1 MYFEETKYVY
11 NAIEREKELKDW
23 NRAKK
28 EELIKWLNPEWND
41 LSSTLLS

>member
-1 MYFEETKYVY
+1 MTKYVY

-28 EELIKWLNPEWND
+28 EDLKKSINPLWND
-41 LSSTLLS
+41 LYPILIS